1 MPRKKCHRAYQSVL
15 GYQKISGHT
24 DEEVAKAL
32 GYCIRTYKDKVYG
45 YSDFSVRDAE
55 ILSALFGVS
64 KDALFFI
71 RDVSSQQ

>member
-1 MPRKKCHRAYQSVL
+1 MPRLKCHQTYQGIL
-15 GYQKISGHT
+15 GYQKISGYT

-32 GYCIRTYKDKVYG
+32 GYCVRTYKDKIYG

-55 ILSALFGVS
+55 ILSSLFGVS
-64 KDALFFI
+64 KDVLFFI